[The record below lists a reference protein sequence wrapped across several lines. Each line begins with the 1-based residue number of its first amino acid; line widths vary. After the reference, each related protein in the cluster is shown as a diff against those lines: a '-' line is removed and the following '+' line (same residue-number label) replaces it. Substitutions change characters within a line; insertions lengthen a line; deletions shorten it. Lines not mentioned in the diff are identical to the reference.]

1 MGSFKNSSLAQ
12 AWLVI
17 LLSIVFSVSLA
28 AVHIKLSPVIEINKT
43 KETMEKIPGL
53 VTGEENSANTNKTS
67 PEFTIK
73 ERTIKTDKQ
82 GISKSY
88 IVYDAFDNSGKV
100 EGHVIKA
107 TGQGYGDKI
116 ELLLGLDPDGKK
128 ITGLYILDQKETP
141 GLGAKVAEDAWR
153 DQFIGK
159 STDKPLVVVKGKPVS
174 NNDID
179 AVSGAT
185 ISSRS
190 VTNIVNSAISDVKT
204 KIALV
209 PESYKNMENK

>member
-17 LLSIVFSVSLA
+17 LFSLVFSISLA
-28 AVHIKLSPVIEINKT
+28 AVHIKLSPVIEKNKT

-88 IVYDAFDNSGKV
+88 MVYDAFDNSGKV

-107 TGQGYGDKI
+107 SGQGYNGKI
-116 ELLLGLDPDGKK
+116 ELLLGLDPEGNK

-141 GLGAKVAEDAWR
+141 GLGAKVVEDAWR

-190 VTNIVNSAISDVKT
+190 VTNIVNAAVSDVKS
-204 KIALV
+204 KIAFV
-209 PESYKNMENK
+209 PELYKNMENK